1 MFKNMIDVEEFFEK
15 RSLVGIKPGLER
27 MGELLNY
34 LDHPEKRIDFLHVA
48 GTNGKGSTIQYLKA
62 GLQASGLDVG
72 IFTSPSLTGILG
84 HILINQEE
92 IKEEEFLSIMNHLIP
107 KIKEMDRLNNHPTE
121 FEIITTIAFEY
132 FAREVSIAIIEAG
145 MGGALDTT
153 NCVTPVMSLITNISI
168 DHTEFLGGSIE
179 EITREKAG
187 IIKEGIPIIT
197 GETKEESL
205 QLLKEKAQAS
215 HAKIV
220 ERKTNFYT
228 NYIQLKK
235 TYILYHLHYEEKV
248 YRIKIRKSGNYQIF
262 NSSLA
267 LIALIELN
275 KKNIKLQIENVIE
288 AFQHVTVA
296 GRFERIHDHPEVFV
310 DGAHNVAGIQS
321 FIKTIKL
328 QYKDGK
334 NILVFSAFKD
344 KKVDQM
350 IRLLLPHFD
359 EIILTSFNH
368 PRAFSINEFKDF
380 SKQAGLELEVKN
392 YASLIKNIRDNKDM
406 NRYFF
411 TGSLHFVKAIKREFI
426 E

>member
-1 MFKNMIDVEEFFEK
+1 MQKKFLPYSFEKSKYVYIYYKMKRTSLQRKVVFPMFKNMIDVEEFFEK

-132 FAREVSIAIIEAG
+132 FAREVSIAIIEAV
-145 MGGALDTT
+145 MGGALDTH
-153 NCVTPVMSLITNISI
+153 NCVPPVMSLITNISI

-275 KKNIKLQIENVIE
+275 KKNI
-288 AFQHVTVA
+288 
-296 GRFERIHDHPEVFV
+296 
-310 DGAHNVAGIQS
+310 
-321 FIKTIKL
+321 
-328 QYKDGK
+328 
-334 NILVFSAFKD
+334 
-344 KKVDQM
+344 
-350 IRLLLPHFD
+350 
-359 EIILTSFNH
+359 
-368 PRAFSINEFKDF
+368 
-380 SKQAGLELEVKN
+380 
-392 YASLIKNIRDNKDM
+392 
-406 NRYFF
+406 
-411 TGSLHFVKAIKREFI
+411 
-426 E
+426 